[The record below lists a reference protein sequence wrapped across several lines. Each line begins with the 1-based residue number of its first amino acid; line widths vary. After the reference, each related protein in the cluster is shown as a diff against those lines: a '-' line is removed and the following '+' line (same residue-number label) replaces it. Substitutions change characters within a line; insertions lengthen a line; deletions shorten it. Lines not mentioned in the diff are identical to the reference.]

1 MPHVTVHFIPSLVD
15 QQMIDRLKKHL
26 QLITADALSDP
37 TTIFPDCAGQE
48 NITVSR
54 GEIFVRQEAAHK
66 TDVNPAPIEI
76 VVDAGRSRGRNPD
89 ATAERI
95 ECKLSALLPSRLRGE
110 DQACVW
116 VRFHEQNGFRFTRE
130 R

>member
-1 MPHVTVHFIPSLVD
+1 MPHVTVHFVPSLVD
-15 QQMIDRLKKHL
+15 QQMIDQLKKQL

-37 TTIFPDCAGQE
+37 TTTFPQYAGQE
-48 NITVSR
+48 HIRVR
-54 GEIFVRQEAAHK
+54 KEEVFVRQEAAHK

-76 VVDAGRSRGRNPD
+76 VVDAGRSKGRNPD

-95 ECKLSALLPSRLRGE
+95 ECKVSALLPSRLCGE

-116 VRFHEQNGFRFTRE
+116 VRFHEENGFRFTRE